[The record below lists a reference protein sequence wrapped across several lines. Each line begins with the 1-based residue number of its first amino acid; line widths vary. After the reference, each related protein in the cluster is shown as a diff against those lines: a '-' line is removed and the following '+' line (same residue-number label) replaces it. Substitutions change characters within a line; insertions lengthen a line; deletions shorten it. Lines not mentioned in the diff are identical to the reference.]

1 MKPFKFS
8 LQRILDLRAAAE
20 RQQASAL
27 GDALQHEATQRR
39 TSEAQAE
46 QLEHVHEQVEQQ
58 TGTHPAAAGLHHAY
72 RLTVDAAEARLE
84 AVEAALREAEGRRAE
99 EDQLF
104 AEARMARRTLE
115 KLRERREADHAL
127 ETGRAEQRDLDELTR
142 PSPKDPDMERTA

>member
-1 MKPFKFS
+1 MWS
-8 LQRILDLRAAAE
+8 ARAGPTP
-20 RQQASAL
+20 SARVIRWTKTL
-27 GDALQHEATQRR
+27 SIESVPLVTGAWAPAD
-39 TSEAQAE
+39 
-46 QLEHVHEQVEQQ
+46 QV
-58 TGTHPAAAGLHHAY
+58 GARHAPAGAGLHHAY

-84 AVEAALREAEGRRAE
+84 AVEDALREAEGRRAE

-127 ETGRAEQRDLDELTR
+127 ETGREEQRDLDELTR